1 VLRDRIAVAD
11 KRPLQARA
19 KLIKMAQYRSFR
31 DVDWPLVAIALILAS
46 IGVLQIFSATHDTR
60 WQDAWWKQIVWIGV
74 GLLLMWIVSLIDY
87 HMVLGQIPM
96 LYVGSVTLLVAVL
109 AVGRLVFG
117 SRRWIRLFGFNF
129 QISEFVKLVII
140 LLVAKYLSELQRNEV
155 SIRDLW
161 KLGGLVGI
169 PAALVI
175 YQPDLGTGLTYLPV
189 LAVGILIAGIRW
201 RYLAVIALVGALV
214 LPVGWTFLKDYQRA
228 RLVTFM
234 DPSADPKG
242 SGYQVIQSKIAVGDG
257 GVWGR
262 GVTHGTQ
269 TQLRFLPVPH
279 TDFIFSAFAEE
290 HGFIGVSVVLGLYFL
305 LLMQIVQNAQRAP
318 DRAGMYICM
327 GVATLLL
334 FHILV
339 NVGMVVGR
347 MPVTGIPL
355 PLMSSGGSNMFS
367 VFMMLG
373 LVNNVRLRRFA
384 N

>member
-1 VLRDRIAVAD
+1 
-11 KRPLQARA
+11 
-19 KLIKMAQYRSFR
+19 
-31 DVDWPLVAIALILAS
+31 
-46 IGVLQIFSATHDTR
+46 
-60 WQDAWWKQIVWIGV
+60 
-74 GLLLMWIVSLIDY
+74 
-87 HMVLGQIPM
+87 
-96 LYVGSVTLLVAVL
+96 
-109 AVGRLVFG
+109 
-117 SRRWIRLFGFNF
+117 
-129 QISEFVKLVII
+129 VII
-140 LLVAKYLSELQRNEV
+140 LLVARYLSELKRDEV
-155 SIRDLW
+155 SVRDLF

-169 PAALVI
+169 PAVLVM
-175 YQPDLGTGLTYLPV
+175 YQPDLGTGLTYLPI
-189 LAVGILIAGIRW
+189 LAAGVLIAGIRW
-201 RYLAVIALVGALV
+201 RYLAVIALTGLLV
-214 LPVGWTFLKDYQRA
+214 LPVGWIFLKDYQRA
-228 RLVTFM
+228 RLVTFI
-234 DPSADPKG
+234 DPSKDPKG

-290 HGFIGVSVVLGLYFL
+290 HGFIGVCVVLGLYFL

-373 LVNNVRLRRFA
+373 LVNNVRLRRFIS
-384 N
+384 